1 MTIVDYTF
9 IIFLNIYYS
18 IDRVSIR
25 RNKMEIKDS
34 RFNEVRVVVEKVIGV
49 GSEYRMQPSLS
60 NRSLP
65 NGVVKI
71 LEMEEA
77 RFLLDEE
84 EDPHD
89 KFKELVSK
97 GISERIRKISIS
109 NVERYRL
116 QDHLLE
122 SNWVYFRDNNFE
134 IDYALPLEEF
144 ANHISQF

>member
-1 MTIVDYTF
+1 
-9 IIFLNIYYS
+9 
-18 IDRVSIR
+18 
-25 RNKMEIKDS
+25 MEIKDS
-34 RFNEVRVVVEKVIGV
+34 KFNEIRVVVEKVIRV
-49 GSEYRMQPSLS
+49 GSDYRMQPSLS
-60 NRSLP
+60 NRFLP

-97 GISERIRKISIS
+97 GVSERIRDISIDR
-109 NVERYRL
+109 VERFRL

-122 SNWVYFRDNNFE
+122 STWVYFKENNFQV
-134 IDYALPLEEF
+134 DYALPLEEF